1 MRSDVA
7 NDPNKVEL
15 AVMSWAV
22 AKKLTDPPTKEAD
35 KQAHATRASVRD
47 NPKDGNLENNTKD
60 VKHPTKDPIEEMKN
74 GKATVRIDL
83 ATGSCCC
90 LVFVVTVE
98 EDEEEPDI
106 GNVS

>member
-1 MRSDVA
+1 MTMRSDVA
-7 NDPNKVEL
+7 NDPNKVGL

-60 VKHPTKDPIEEMKN
+60 VKHPTKEPIEFEWIW
-74 GKATVRIDL
+74 R
-83 ATGSCCC
+83 
-90 LVFVVTVE
+90 LVLVAVE
-98 EDEEEPDI
+98 YLLLLLL
-106 GNVS
+106 